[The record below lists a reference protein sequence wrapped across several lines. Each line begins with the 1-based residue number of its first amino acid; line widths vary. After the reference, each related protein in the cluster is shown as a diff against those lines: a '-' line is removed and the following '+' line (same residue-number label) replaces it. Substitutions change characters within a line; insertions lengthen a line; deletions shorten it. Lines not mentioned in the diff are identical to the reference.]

1 MFLNNLSFN
10 AEGGKVAKAKE
21 GDTVRVHYTA
31 KLKGGEVV
39 DTTEEREPWEFKLGE
54 GNVIPGF
61 EEAVVGMNPGESKTV
76 SVPSDKAYGPH
87 RKERILV
94 VERDKFPKNMKPEK
108 GQYLRIPQ
116 QDGTTATVT
125 VIEVSESKVTIDGN
139 HPLAGKDLVF
149 DIELVEVK

>member
-1 MFLNNLSFN
+1 M
-10 AEGGKVAKAKE
+10 AQAKE

-31 KLKGGEVV
+31 KLADGEVV
-39 DTTEEREPWEFKLGE
+39 DTTEEKEPWEFKLGE
-54 GNVIPGF
+54 GNVIRGF

-94 VERDKFPKNMKPEK
+94 VDREKFPKHVTPEK

-125 VIEVSESKVTIDGN
+125 VTEVSELNVTIDGN

-149 DIELVEVK
+149 DIELVEIK